1 LENKTSVFFLGVFIP
16 VIFFAILTSNV
27 IQYAEFWSDSLNL
40 ILTSILL
47 VVCIVNNFKMGSSGK
62 HGRAWLFFTFAIAMW
77 YVAERIW
84 TLNELTDVNAWPSY
98 ADFFWLVG
106 YVFYFIFGAMYLK
119 PFASQISQKNI
130 LATSLVAL
138 TILVLV
144 LYTVKSQTDTFE
156 SILYASYPVADS
168 VMLIPSILGLMLF
181 FKGRIKFSLALLFF
195 GMLSF
200 VISDYG
206 FLYFDS
212 IGEYY
217 TGHLVDI
224 PYLCAY
230 ALFIGGIISNLN
242 LWNRTDKNKPFNDQD
257 TMR

>member
-1 LENKTSVFFLGVFIP
+1 MP
-16 VIFFAILTSNV
+16 VIFFVILTSNV
-27 IQYAEFWSDSLNL
+27 IEYAEFWSDSLNL

-47 VVCIVNNFKMGSSGK
+47 VVCIVNNFKMGLHGK
-62 HGRAWLFFTFAIAMW
+62 HGRAWIFFTFAIAMW

-84 TLNELTDVNAWPSY
+84 TLNELTDVDTWPSY
-98 ADFFWLVG
+98 ADLFWLVG
-106 YVFYFIFGAMYLK
+106 YVFYFIFSTMYLK
-119 PFASQISQKNI
+119 PFVSQISRKNI

-242 LWNRTDKNKPFNDQD
+242 LWNRIDKNKPFNDQD

>member
-1 LENKTSVFFLGVFIP
+1 MP

-27 IQYAEFWSDSLNL
+27 IEYAEFWSDSLNL

-62 HGRAWLFFTFAIAMW
+62 HGRAWLFFTLAIAMW

-84 TLNELTDVNAWPSY
+84 TLNELTDVDTWPSY

-106 YVFYFIFGAMYLK
+106 YVFYFIFSTMYLK
-119 PFASQISQKNI
+119 PFASQISRKNI

-138 TILVLV
+138 TILILV

-156 SILYASYPVADS
+156 SILYASYPIADS